1 MTDNFCLEEYNRKPR
16 VIVRNKPPVSGIFK
30 ILITIHLATVAKPFG
45 RADPVQAEKL
55 KSLKLIAGLIHF
67 SRFTDRVVP
76 LKVI

>member
-1 MTDNFCLEEYNRKPR
+1 MTDNFSLEEYNRKPR
-16 VIVRNKPPVSGIFK
+16 VNVRNKPPGSDIFK

-55 KSLKLIAGLIHF
+55 KSLKLIPGLIHF
-67 SRFTDRVVP
+67 STFTDRVVP